1 MKSPGRSPRKP
12 PPVKTRAVHPRF
24 TGWKT
29 SDADEIE
36 RRRERARTQPITLRH
51 VPDTDPFYGDFLA
64 GTLGTGRSY
73 GVEIRS
79 LTEQENTCACM
90 DFRVNGLGTCK
101 HVEKVLQ
108 HLAGRRGYKTA
119 LRRGSR
125 ITEIHLSRQTE
136 PPSVRLRWGDPAPG
150 ELRTALA
157 PFFATDGTLLA
168 DPVDGVPALRRAVD
182 DLPRVVRRSVRLSRE
197 VSDRAAEL
205 RRRRTRDGA
214 RAMFL
219 EDVAAGKRRLDPP
232 KATLY
237 PYQREGALHLAFGER
252 AMLADDMGLG
262 KTIQAIAAAEILAQ
276 TRRIERVLVVSPV
289 SLKAEWEEQ
298 IQRFSGRPARIITG
312 SRAAR
317 LKAYQRPPFYTLVNY
332 EQVRSDWDALNTV
345 LTPDLVILDEAQRIK
360 NWQTKTADAVK
371 LLHSPYA
378 FVLTGT
384 PLENRIDELY
394 SIFQVLDSHLLGPL
408 FRFNREFYD
417 LDEQGRPVGCKSL
430 DRLHRRVRTVMLR
443 RRKSDVEDQLP
454 PRRMKNHFVAMPAET
469 RRTYAGFEQRV
480 AGLVQLAKKRPLRK
494 EEYERL
500 QRSLGCMRMLCDTPF
515 ILDQETRISP
525 KVDELDDVLEQAL
538 EGEGAKVLIFSEWAR
553 MLKLVRERLDAK
565 GIDYAWHTGSVPQD
579 KRRREVLRFKED
591 DGCRV
596 FLSTDSG
603 STGLNLQVADTVV
616 NLDLPWNPAKL
627 EQRIARAW
635 RKHQTRSVN
644 VINLVTVDSIEERM
658 LGTLALKQE
667 LADGVLDGAAGLRSL
682 KLRTGRAALME
693 RLETIMGSDTAPA
706 RAAPSPA
713 ANPATELPPE
723 ERFRQDLAA
732 RLADRLLLLDL
743 RAPPEGQKTLLVV
756 VDGDP
761 AEVAALVRGLADR
774 AWDGAPPALEIL
786 DRGTWETLQ
795 RLARAG
801 LVRFGEA
808 PARRIH
814 AHDSLGDPEAD
825 ARARR
830 RSEAKRRLA
839 ATARSRQMAQVL
851 ADGGFPAEAL
861 RPLADALT
869 AGVRAL
875 AWWHDERGGAS
886 ATDALTHLSD
896 SGLLDDASV
905 EGITSVLALAAGAEP
920 PAEEAA
926 VQALEASAALFG
938 VLEALVQ

>member
-1 MKSPGRSPRKP
+1 M
-12 PPVKTRAVHPRF
+12 KTRAGNPRF

-64 GTLGTGRSY
+64 DTQGTGRSY

-79 LTEQENTCACM
+79 LTELENTCACM

-119 LRRGSR
+119 RLRGSR
-125 ITEIHLSRQTE
+125 ITEIHLSRQAE
-136 PPSVRLRWGDPAPG
+136 PPSVRLRWADPAPK

-168 DPVDGVPALRRAVD
+168 DPADGVPALRRAVD
-182 DLPRVVRRSVRLSRE
+182 DLPRAIRRCVRMSRE
-197 VSDRAAEL
+197 VSDRAADL
-205 RRRRTRDGA
+205 RRRQLRDGA
-214 RAMFL
+214 RTMFL

-232 KATLY
+232 RATLY

-298 IQRFSGRPARIITG
+298 IQRFSGRPAQIIIG
-312 SRAAR
+312 ARHVR

-360 NWQTKTADAVK
+360 NWQAKTADAVK

-394 SIFQVLDSHLLGPL
+394 SIFQVLDPHLLGPL

-417 LDEQGRPVGCKSL
+417 LDEQGRPVGCKNL

-443 RRKSDVEDQLP
+443 RRKQDVEEQLP
-454 PRRMKNHFVAMPAET
+454 PRRMKNHFVSMPSET
-469 RRTYAGFEQRV
+469 RKNYAGFEQRV
-480 AGLVQLAKKRPLRK
+480 AGLIQLAKRRPLRR
-494 EEYERL
+494 EEFERL
-500 QRSLGCMRMLCDTPF
+500 QRSLSCMRMLCDTPF

-525 KVDELDDVLEQAL
+525 KVDELDDILEQAL
-538 EGEGAKVLIFSEWAR
+538 DGEGSKVLIFSEWAR
-553 MLKLVRERLDAK
+553 MLKLVRARLDEK

-579 KRRREVLRFKED
+579 KRRQEVLRFKED

-603 STGLNLQVADTVV
+603 STGLNLQVADTVI

-667 LADGVLDGAAGLRSL
+667 LADGVLDGAGDLRSL
-682 KLRTGRAALME
+682 KLHTGRAALME
-693 RLETIMGSDTAPA
+693 RLETIMGGDAAPA
-706 RAAPSPA
+706 RVTTAPVAGPSA
-713 ANPATELPPE
+713 ELPPE

-743 RAPPEGQKTLLVV
+743 RAPPSGQETLLVV

-761 AEVAALVRGLADR
+761 AEVADLAHGLAGR
-774 AWDGAPPALEIL
+774 AWGGAPPVLEIL

-801 LVRFGEA
+801 LVRFGET

-830 RSEAKRRLA
+830 RDEAKRRLA

-851 ADGGFPAEAL
+851 ANGGFAVEAL
-861 RPLADALT
+861 RPLIEALEV
-869 AGVRAL
+869 GLRAL
-875 AWWHDERGGAS
+875 AWWHDESDGLPAAEALRRLR
-886 ATDALTHLSD
+886 DA
-896 SGLLDDASV
+896 GLLDGPSSD
-905 EGITSVLALAAGAEP
+905 GITGVLDLAAMEP
-920 PAEEAA
+920 PSEESAG
-926 VQALEASAALFG
+926 QALEAATAMF
-938 VLEALVQ
+938 EALETVVR